1 MLHEARRLQLGA
13 GARNSGRASNNM
25 ELEAL
30 SWRCVQGASMMMMRA
45 ALEKLEERLV
55 RRGGKQ
61 GIRGPC
67 SRSSNLYGVSP
78 QRSSNLY
85 VRGVAATYA
94 TVAACIW
101 FMAAA
106 IADNDDAMGAWVVGK
121 MADV

>member
-1 MLHEARRLQLGA
+1 MMMR
-13 GARNSGRASNNM
+13 
-25 ELEAL
+25 
-30 SWRCVQGASMMMMRA
+30 ASMMMMRA

-61 GIRGPC
+61 GIRGPIEDHARERRIC
-67 SRSSNLYGVSP
+67 MGCR
-78 QRSSNLY
+78 RRDESSNLY

>member
-1 MLHEARRLQLGA
+1 MMMMR
-13 GARNSGRASNNM
+13 
-25 ELEAL
+25 
-30 SWRCVQGASMMMMRA
+30 ASMMMMRA

-67 SRSSNLYGVSP
+67 SRTSNLYGVSP

-106 IADNDDAMGAWVVGK
+106 IADNDDAMGAWVVGE

>member
-1 MLHEARRLQLGA
+1 
-13 GARNSGRASNNM
+13 
-25 ELEAL
+25 
-30 SWRCVQGASMMMMRA
+30 MMMMRA

-67 SRSSNLYGVSP
+67 SRTSNLYGVSPQPP

>member
-1 MLHEARRLQLGA
+1 
-13 GARNSGRASNNM
+13 
-25 ELEAL
+25 
-30 SWRCVQGASMMMMRA
+30 
-45 ALEKLEERLV
+45 
-55 RRGGKQ
+55 
-61 GIRGPC
+61 
-67 SRSSNLYGVSP
+67 
-78 QRSSNLY
+78 LY